1 MLATV
6 KNEQRWDM
14 NETRETDWTSV
25 VPGWEQA
32 VAWAGVVAAEMV
44 ERTAGG

>member
-1 MLATV
+1 MIKIQLKFKKIMLATV

-25 VPGWEQA
+25 VPG
-32 VAWAGVVAAEMV
+32 
-44 ERTAGG
+44 